1 MSRNLDNEGQPDID
15 HDTGAYEPP
24 RSRPVE
30 PQQTPI
36 DNNEARTAEPATG
49 VSETSN
55 DAEETAA
62 PAQSCVM
69 MGLVKSGKTT
79 LLTAIKRACDLP
91 SKDGLKLEFIPA
103 KATAKEIKIAIDQ
116 ITGKTEG
123 HKATEEVKTFPF
135 QVHVTVKPR
144 NFWSAPLE
152 VTLDV
157 ELNDGGGEFLLPS
170 TADSVFKDQ
179 REALIE
185 SALKATSLILCVD
198 ITNPGAITL
207 EKELPITFS
216 DMARDERVR
225 SVVHWTTKLKCKL
238 SSRPIPKGELR
249 FRKSLNADRFLL
261 LLTQID
267 KISAGLPD
275 SAGRAIDFARKIDPI
290 AQAKELLGVT
300 TLATIR
306 NFLKPSARFAVG
318 IISAMGFNPISG
330 APFAD
335 VDGTPFNLHSEGGDS
350 VLRRWT
356 PFGIRDAMY
365 FLATGI
371 CRGTVKELTVADL
384 ENSDEPLDFSY
395 SASPEEE
402 GIRV

>member
-1 MSRNLDNEGQPDID
+1 MSQNLNNEGQPDID

-24 RSRPVE
+24 RSRPVD

-36 DNNEARTAEPATG
+36 DNNEARRAEPATE
-49 VSETSN
+49 VSEAS
-55 DAEETAA
+55 DEPEETAA
-62 PAQSCVM
+62 PAQPCVM

-91 SKDGLKLEFIPA
+91 SKDGLKLEFIPG
-103 KATAKEIKIAIDQ
+103 KATAEEIKTAIDK
-116 ITGKTEG
+116 ITGKERG
-123 HKATEEVKTFPF
+123 HEATQKVKTFPF
-135 QVHVTVKPR
+135 QVHVTAKPR

-152 VTLDV
+152 ETLDV
-157 ELNDGGGEFLLPS
+157 LLSDGGGEYLLPS
-170 TADSVFKDQ
+170 TTGFGLEDQ
-179 REALIE
+179 RAELIR

-198 ITNPGAITL
+198 VTNPGAITL

-216 DMARDERVR
+216 EMARDERVR
-225 SVVHWTTKLKCKL
+225 STVHWTTKLKCKL
-238 SSRPIPKGELR
+238 ASQPIPKGQLR

-275 SAGRAIDFARKIDPI
+275 SAGRAIDFARQIDPI

-371 CRGTVKELTVADL
+371 CRGTVKEMTIADL
-384 ENSDEPLDFSY
+384 ENTDEPLDFSY
-395 SASPEEE
+395 SSSHEEE